1 LTMFSKILI
10 ANRGEIAVRI
20 IRACRQLGIPAAA
33 IYSEADRASLHV
45 ATADEAVC
53 VGPAPALE
61 SYLDMDR
68 IVGAA
73 KKLGCDAIHPGY
85 GFLAENHRFAKRCE
99 DEGLAFIGPPSDALK
114 LVGSKLAARAA
125 VTAVGVPV
133 IPGMSGR
140 GKDAAHFKKEAK
152 AIGYP
157 VLVKAAA
164 GGGGK
169 GMRVVEAEKEL
180 PSAVEGAAREAKGAF
195 GDDTIYLE
203 KCIVRPRHVEFQIF
217 ADFHDNA
224 VHLFERECSIQR
236 RHQKIVEETPS
247 PALTPE
253 LRTEMGDAALK
264 VVEASGYKNAGT
276 VEFLLDPDGDYY
288 FLEVNARIQVEHPIT
303 EMVVGVDLVAEQ
315 IRVAAGEPLSFK
327 QNDLNQRGHAIEC
340 RIYAEDPASGFLP
353 AAGPILLMEEPQG
366 PGIRVD
372 SGVYSGGEVSVHY
385 DPIIAKL
392 IAWGPDREAAR
403 RRMSKALGEYPIL
416 GIETTVRFLKDIME
430 HPAFIAGNTH
440 TGFIAE
446 HMSEWRPA
454 ADEDL
459 LATALAAA
467 ALFEMEPRAVTA
479 GSKEDMPSPWQTVG
493 AWQVGAGR

>member
-1 LTMFSKILI
+1 MFTKILI

-20 IRACRQLGIPAAA
+20 IRACRQLDIPAAA
-33 IYSEADRASLHV
+33 IYSEADRATLHV
-45 ATADEAVC
+45 TMADEAVC

-61 SYLDMDR
+61 SYLDIDKV
-68 IVGAA
+68 VGAA
-73 KKLGCDAIHPGY
+73 DELGCDAVHPGY

-99 DEGLAFIGPPSDALK
+99 EKGIVFIGPPSDALE

-125 VTAVGVPV
+125 VTAVGVPI
-133 IPGMSGR
+133 IPGMSGH
-140 GKDAAHFKKEAK
+140 GKDAAHFKKEAEK
-152 AIGYP
+152 IGYP

-169 GMRVVEAEKEL
+169 GMRVVEREDDLA
-180 PSAVEGAAREAKGAF
+180 PAVEGAAREAKGAF

-203 KCIVRPRHVEFQIF
+203 KCIVRPRHVELQIF
-217 ADFHDNA
+217 ADYHGNA

-253 LRTEMGDAALK
+253 LRAEMGAAALK

-276 VEFLLDPDGDYY
+276 VEFLLDPDGYYY

-327 QNDLNQRGHAIEC
+327 QEDLAQRGHAIEC

-353 AAGPILLMEEPQG
+353 AAGPILLMEEPRG

-372 SGVYSGGEVSVHY
+372 SGVYSGGEVPVHY
-385 DPIIAKL
+385 DPILAKL
-392 IAWGPDREAAR
+392 LARGPDREAAR

-416 GIETTVRFLKDIME
+416 GIDTTVGFLKDVVE
-430 HPAFIAGNTH
+430 HPEFIAGNTH
-440 TGFIAE
+440 TAFIEEYMAG
-446 HMSEWRPA
+446 WRPA
-454 ADEDL
+454 DDEEF

-467 ALFEMEPRAVTA
+467 ALYEMEPRAVDTA
-479 GSKEDMPSPWQTVG
+479 SKEEIPSPWETVG
-493 AWQVGAGR
+493 VWQIGSGR

>member
-1 LTMFSKILI
+1 MFSKILI
-10 ANRGEIAVRI
+10 ANRGEIAARI
-20 IRACRQLGIPAAA
+20 IRACRELGIPAAA

-45 ATADEAVC
+45 AMADEAVC

-61 SYLDMDR
+61 SYLDIDKV
-68 IVGAA
+68 VGAA
-73 KKLGCDAIHPGY
+73 KELGCCAIHPGY
-85 GFLAENHRFAKRCE
+85 GFLAENHLFARRCE
-99 DEGLAFIGPPSDALK
+99 KEDITFIGPPSDALE

-133 IPGMSGR
+133 IPGMSGH

-169 GMRVVEAEKEL
+169 GMRVVETEKDL
-180 PSAVEGAAREAKGAF
+180 APAVEGAAREAKGAF

-203 KCIVRPRHVEFQIF
+203 KCIVRPRHVEFQVF
-217 ADFHDNA
+217 ADFQGNA

-247 PALTPE
+247 PALTTE
-253 LRTEMGDAALK
+253 LRAEMGEAALK

-276 VEFLLDPDGDYY
+276 VEFLLDPDGNYY

-315 IRVAAGEPLSFK
+315 IRVAAGEPLSFE
-327 QNDLNQRGHAIEC
+327 QGDLSQRGHAIEC

-385 DPIIAKL
+385 DPIMAKL

-416 GIETTVRFLKDIME
+416 GIETTVGFLKDVIE
-430 HPAFIAGNTH
+430 HPEFIDGNTH
-440 TGFIAE
+440 TGFIDEQMAD
-446 HMSEWRPA
+446 WRPT
-454 ADEDL
+454 ADDEL
-459 LATALAAA
+459 LATALTAA
-467 ALFEMEPRAVTA
+467 ALYETEPKAVAAA
-479 GSKEDMPSPWQTVG
+479 GKEVMSSPWETVG
-493 AWQVGAGR
+493 NWEIGSGR

>member
-1 LTMFSKILI
+1 MFSKILI

-20 IRACRQLGIPAAA
+20 IRACRQLDVFAAA
-33 IYSEADRASLHV
+33 IYSEVDRASLHV
-45 ATADEAVC
+45 AMADEAVC
-53 VGPAPALE
+53 IGPAPALE

-68 IVGAA
+68 VIGAA
-73 KKLGCDAIHPGY
+73 KELGCGAVHPGY

-99 DEGLAFIGPPSDALK
+99 EEGLVFIGPPSDALE

-133 IPGMSGR
+133 IPGMSGH
-140 GKDAAHFKKEAK
+140 GKDAAHFKKEAEK
-152 AIGYP
+152 IGYP

-169 GMRVVEAEKEL
+169 GMRVVETEKEL
-180 PSAVEGAAREAKGAF
+180 ASAAEGAAREAKGAF

-217 ADFHDNA
+217 ADFHGSA

-247 PALTPE
+247 PALTPR
-253 LRTEMGDAALK
+253 LRAEMGDAALK

-276 VEFLLDPDGDYY
+276 VEFLLDPDGNYY

-303 EMVVGVDLVAEQ
+303 EMVVGVDLVGEQ

-327 QNDLNQRGHAIEC
+327 QDDLSQRGHAIEC

-385 DPIIAKL
+385 DPIMAKL

-403 RRMSKALGEYPIL
+403 RRMSEALGEYPIL
-416 GIETTVRFLKDIME
+416 GIETTVGFLKDVIE
-430 HPAFIAGNTH
+430 RPEFVAGNTH
-440 TGFIAE
+440 TRFIEEYMAD
-446 HMSEWRPA
+446 WRPP
-454 ADEDL
+454 DDGEF

-467 ALFEMEPRAVTA
+467 ALYEMEPRTVAA
-479 GSKEDMPSPWQTVG
+479 SAKKEMPSPWETMGNWQTG
-493 AWQVGAGR
+493 SGR

>member
-1 LTMFSKILI
+1 MFSKILI

-20 IRACRQLGIPAAA
+20 IRACRELGIPAAA

-45 ATADEAVC
+45 AMADEAVC
-53 VGPAPALE
+53 IGPALALE
-61 SYLDMDR
+61 SYLDIDKV
-68 IVGAA
+68 IGAA
-73 KKLGCDAIHPGY
+73 KELGCDAVHPGY

-99 DEGLAFIGPPSDALK
+99 EEDITFIGPPSDAME

-133 IPGMSGR
+133 IPGMSGH
-140 GKDAAHFKKEAK
+140 GKDAAHFKKEAEK
-152 AIGYP
+152 IGYP

-169 GMRVVEAEKEL
+169 GMRVVETEMEL
-180 PSAVEGAAREAKGAF
+180 VPAVEGAAREAKGAF

-203 KCIVRPRHVEFQIF
+203 KCIVRPRHVEFQVF
-217 ADFHDNA
+217 ADFHGNA

-247 PALTPE
+247 PALTPD
-253 LRTEMGDAALK
+253 LRAEMGDAALK

-276 VEFLLDPDGDYY
+276 VEFLLDPDGNYY

-327 QNDLNQRGHAIEC
+327 QDDLSQRGHAIEC

-372 SGVYSGGEVSVHY
+372 SGVYSGGEISVHY
-385 DPIIAKL
+385 DPIMAKL

-403 RRMSKALGEYPIL
+403 RRMFKALGEYPIL
-416 GIETTVRFLKDIME
+416 GIETTVGFLKDVIE
-430 HPAFIAGNTH
+430 HPEFAAGNTH
-440 TGFIAE
+440 TGFIEE
-446 HMSEWRPA
+446 HMAGWCPT
-454 ADEDL
+454 ADDEL

-467 ALFEMEPRAVTA
+467 ALYEMEPKAVTA
-479 GSKEDMPSPWQTVG
+479 GGKGEVPSPWETVG
-493 AWQVGAGR
+493 NWEIGSGR

>member
-1 LTMFSKILI
+1 MFTKILI

-20 IRACRQLGIPAAA
+20 IRACRQLDIPAVA

-53 VGPAPALE
+53 VGPPPALE
-61 SYLDMDR
+61 SYLDMDKV
-68 IVGAA
+68 VGAA
-73 KKLGCDAIHPGY
+73 KELGCDAIHPGY

-99 DEGLAFIGPPSDALK
+99 DEGLVFIGPPSDALE

-157 VLVKAAA
+157 LLVKAAA

-180 PSAVEGAAREAKGAF
+180 ASAVEGAAREAKGAF

-217 ADFHDNA
+217 ADFHGNA

-253 LRTEMGDAALK
+253 LRAEMGDAALK

-327 QNDLNQRGHAIEC
+327 QDDLSQRGHAIEC

-385 DPIIAKL
+385 DPIMAKL

-416 GIETTVRFLKDIME
+416 GVATTVGVLKDVME

-454 ADEDL
+454 EDEGL

-467 ALFEMEPRAVTA
+467 ALHEMEPKVVAA
-479 GSKEDMPSPWQTVG
+479 ANKEEMPSPWETVG
-493 AWQVGAGR
+493 AWQIGSGR

>member
-1 LTMFSKILI
+1 MFSKILI

-20 IRACRQLGIPAAA
+20 IRACRQLDIPAAA

-45 ATADEAVC
+45 AMADEAIC

-61 SYLDMDR
+61 SYLDIDKV
-68 IVGAA
+68 VGAA
-73 KKLGCDAIHPGY
+73 KELGCDAVHPGY

-99 DEGLAFIGPPSDALK
+99 KEDITFIGPPSDALE

-133 IPGMSGR
+133 IPGMSGH
-140 GKDAAHFKKEAK
+140 GKDAAHFKKEAEK
-152 AIGYP
+152 IGYP

-169 GMRVVEAEKEL
+169 GMRVVGTEDGLA
-180 PSAVEGAAREAKGAF
+180 PAVESAAREAKGAF

-203 KCIVRPRHVEFQIF
+203 KCIVRPRHVEFQVF
-217 ADFHDNA
+217 ADFHGNA

-247 PALTPE
+247 PALTRA
-253 LRTEMGDAALK
+253 LRAEMGEAALK

-276 VEFLLDPDGDYY
+276 VEFLLDPDGQYY

-315 IRVAAGEPLSFK
+315 IQVAAGEPLSFK
-327 QNDLNQRGHAIEC
+327 KEDLAQRGHAIEC

-353 AAGPILLMEEPQG
+353 AAGPILLMEEPRG

-385 DPIIAKL
+385 DPIMAKL
-392 IAWGPDREAAR
+392 IAWGSDRETAR
-403 RRMSKALGEYPIL
+403 RRMSKALGDYPIL
-416 GIETTVRFLKDIME
+416 GVETTVGFLKDIME
-430 HPAFIAGNTH
+430 RPEFIAGNTH
-440 TGFIAE
+440 TGFIE
-446 HMSEWRPA
+446 EYMPDWDPPA
-454 ADEDL
+454 DDEL
-459 LATALAAA
+459 LATALTAA
-467 ALFEMEPRAVTA
+467 ALYEMEPKAAA
-479 GSKEDMPSPWQTVG
+479 GATKEEMPSPWETMG
-493 AWQVGAGR
+493 NWEIGSGR

>member
-1 LTMFSKILI
+1 MFSKILI

-20 IRACRQLGIPAAA
+20 IRACRELGIPVAA

-45 ATADEAVC
+45 AMADEAAC
-53 VGPAPALE
+53 IGPAPALE
-61 SYLDMDR
+61 SYLDIDKV
-68 IVGAA
+68 IGAA
-73 KKLGCDAIHPGY
+73 KELGCDAIHPGY

-99 DEGLAFIGPPSDALK
+99 EEGITFIGPPSDAME

-133 IPGMSGR
+133 IPGMSGH

-180 PSAVEGAAREAKGAF
+180 VPAVEGAAREAKGAF

-203 KCIVRPRHVEFQIF
+203 KCIVRPRHVEFQVF
-217 ADFHDNA
+217 ADFHGNA

-253 LRTEMGDAALK
+253 LRAEMGEAALK

-327 QNDLNQRGHAIEC
+327 QDDLSQRGHAIEC

-385 DPIIAKL
+385 DPIMAKL

-416 GIETTVRFLKDIME
+416 GIETTVGFLKDVIE
-430 HPAFIAGNTH
+430 HPEFVAGNTH
-440 TGFIAE
+440 TGFIE
-446 HMSEWRPA
+446 EYMPGWRPT
-454 ADEDL
+454 EDGEL

-467 ALFEMEPRAVTA
+467 ALYEMEPRAVTV
-479 GSKEDMPSPWQTVG
+479 GSREEMPSPWETVG
-493 AWQVGAGR
+493 AWQIGSAR